1 MTKELTA
8 KQQRFVEEY
17 LLDLNATQAAIR
29 AGYSAKT
36 AYSIGEENLK
46 KPEIQAAIDRRKS
59 ARSQKTQ
66 IDNEWVLQRLA
77 EEADADL
84 ADIYQE
90 NGALKP
96 IHDWPKIWRQGLVAG
111 VEHVEVKDSEGNATG
126 DFIVKVKLSE
136 RLKRVELIG
145 KHVRVNA
152 FQDVVQHKGL
162 EGLADRLARAKQ
174 RKKGE

>member
-1 MTKELTA
+1 MSNELTPLQA
-8 KQQRFVEEY
+8 RFVDEY
-17 LLDLNATQAAIR
+17 LKDLNATQAAER
-29 AGYSAKT
+29 AGSKAKNLRT
-36 AYSIGEENLK
+36 AGAEFLAN
-46 KPEIQAAIDRRKS
+46 PNVAAEIDRRKL

-77 EEADADL
+77 MEADADL

-96 IHDWPKIWRQGLVAG
+96 ISDWPEIWRKGLVQG

-126 DFIVKVKLSE
+126 DFIVKVKLSD
-136 RLKRVELIG
+136 RLKRIELIG
-145 KHVRVNA
+145 KHVKVNA
-152 FQDVVQHKGL
+152 FQEVVQHKGL